1 MLVQVN
7 WTNSRYDYV
16 KDFMLDSLI
25 EAGVVARFLR
35 SSGWVTVGVDPIRT
49 SSQNNSYDGV
59 ERRTVH
65 RAQQAGWP

>member
-7 WTNSRYDYV
+7 WTNNRYDYV

-35 SSGWVTVGVDPIRT
+35 SSGWVTVGVDPVRKST
-49 SSQNNSYDGV
+49 SRGNYPGP
-59 ERRTVH
+59 ERRSMHQNVSNE
-65 RAQQAGWP
+65 

>member
-7 WTNSRYDYV
+7 WTNTRYDYV

-35 SSGWVTVGVDPIRT
+35 SSGWVTVGVDPVRT
-49 SSQNNSYDGV
+49 SSSRQQYQGV
-59 ERRTVH
+59 ERRTAH
-65 RAQQAGWP
+65 RLHVAE